1 VPRPPGILPFLLLF
15 LFPASLAAQES
26 LLILPFSNASKSHNL
41 DWVGESVSETLLEAF
56 AAQGVTVT
64 SPEDRDQTFRE
75 MGVRRYALLTR
86 ASVLEVAVNLNATR
100 VVSGEFEVLAPSTP
114 GASKGTLR
122 LTAEIL
128 DASKIRRIARLTQAG
143 PLEDLSSLQNQ
154 LAWMALQAAIPGLT
168 LSEDEFR
175 RSHPPVRLDAVE
187 NYVRGL
193 LATSTDQKHKL
204 LTTAARLAP
213 SYSQPCFQLGKLN
226 LFTLKNYQ
234 AAANWLQKVPPTD
247 YHYREALFH
256 LGSAR
261 FFTGEFAAASQALRA
276 LADIV
281 PLPEVL
287 NNLGAALSRLNDPS
301 AADLF
306 LKAIETDPSDPNF
319 YFNAGY
325 ALWRRGNFPAAAD
338 QFRAALQRNPDDT
351 AATLMLGRCL
361 KQQPARPGDLRTD
374 ALERLKTEYN
384 ESAWLALK
392 AMLAPKP

>member
-1 VPRPPGILPFLLLF
+1 MQRPPGILPFLLFF
-15 LFPASLAAQES
+15 LLPASVAAQDS
-26 LLILPFSNASKSHNL
+26 LLILPFSAVSENQNL

-56 AAQGVTVT
+56 AAQGVSVA
-64 SPEDRDQTFRE
+64 SPDDRDQILRE

-86 ASVLEVAVNLNATR
+86 ASVMEIAVNLNATR
-100 VVSGEFEVLAPSTP
+100 VVSGEFEIVPPSTP
-114 GASKGTLR
+114 GSSKGTLR

-128 DASKIRRIARLTQAG
+128 DASKIRRIARITQSG
-143 PLEDLSSLQNQ
+143 PLEDLSFLQNQ
-154 LAWMALQAAIPGLT
+154 LAWLALQAVVPGLT

-187 NYVRGL
+187 NYIRGL
-193 LATSTDQKHKL
+193 LAASTDQKHKL

-213 SYSQPCFQLGKLN
+213 GYSQPCFQLGKLN

-234 AAANWLQKVPPTD
+234 AAAGWLQKVSPAD

-261 FFTGEFAAASQALRA
+261 FFTGEFAAAAQALRT

-287 NNLGAALSRLNDPS
+287 NNLGAALSRQSDPS
-301 AADLF
+301 ASDYF

-338 QFRAALQRNPDDT
+338 QFRASLQRNPDDT

-361 KQQPARPGDLRTD
+361 KQQVARPGDLRTD

-392 AMLAPKP
+392 AMLTPKP